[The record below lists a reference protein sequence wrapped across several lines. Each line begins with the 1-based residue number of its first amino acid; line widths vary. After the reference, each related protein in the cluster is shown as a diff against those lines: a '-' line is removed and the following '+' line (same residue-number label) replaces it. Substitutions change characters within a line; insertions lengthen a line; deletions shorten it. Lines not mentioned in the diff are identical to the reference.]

1 VDRQYSFVETGSSH
15 PLPPSTDD
23 WYENG
28 ERAHKINGRTT
39 ALAEDRALVP
49 HDWMVGYGV
58 EPTLERPS
66 DDTCEQLLV
75 AGLRLSRL
83 GAERAIAR
91 HGLNFYPTANKA
103 DRL

>member
-1 VDRQYSFVETGSSH
+1 MVMPT
-15 PLPPSTDD
+15 
-23 WYENG
+23 
-28 ERAHKINGRTT
+28 A

-75 AGLRLSRL
+75 AGLRLSRP